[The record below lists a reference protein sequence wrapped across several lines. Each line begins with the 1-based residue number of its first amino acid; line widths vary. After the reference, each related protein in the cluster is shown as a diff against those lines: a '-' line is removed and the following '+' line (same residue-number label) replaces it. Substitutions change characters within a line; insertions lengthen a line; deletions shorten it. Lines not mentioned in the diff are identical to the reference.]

1 MAEISV
7 AFRNSGALGS
17 DFAASSVGSD
27 LQIHLPVLSA
37 HNHKIFVKAQRCVV
51 LFILAFILP
60 VFVGVKKAL
69 LAASFVSSVVFTIRC
84 S

>member
-7 AFRNSGALGS
+7 PSQNSGALGS

-37 HNHKIFVKAQRCVV
+37 RNHKIFVKPQRCVV
-51 LFILAFILP
+51 LFILAFILSS
-60 VFVGVKKAL
+60 FFLWGKKHCWL
-69 LAASFVSSVVFTIRC
+69 LPLSILLYS
-84 S
+84 

>member
-17 DFAASSVGSD
+17 DFAASKVGLD

-37 HNHKIFVKAQRCVV
+37 RNHKIF
-51 LFILAFILP
+51 
-60 VFVGVKKAL
+60 GTAL
-69 LAASFVSSVVFTIRC
+69 CGAVHLSLYFACFCRGEKSTAGCFLCQFCCIHY
-84 S
+84 